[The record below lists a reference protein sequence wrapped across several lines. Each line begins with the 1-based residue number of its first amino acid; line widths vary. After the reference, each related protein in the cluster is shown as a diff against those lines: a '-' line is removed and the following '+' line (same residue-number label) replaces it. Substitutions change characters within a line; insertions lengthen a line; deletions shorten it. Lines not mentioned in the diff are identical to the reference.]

1 MSEKGV
7 VVRLE
12 DDQAIIEMEASK
24 DCEACGACRYSREGR
39 MVTPV
44 ANILR
49 AKVGDSVEIEI
60 EPQVVLAAAAVV
72 YILPIVLF
80 FAGYTIGLWT
90 GSILGLDTD
99 LLGITGGALFLI
111 ISYIAVRILDKR
123 ARLSRRY
130 EPKMI
135 RYF

>member
-1 MSEKGV
+1 
-7 VVRLE
+7 
-12 DDQAIIEMEASK
+12 
-24 DCEACGACRYSREGR
+24 

-60 EPQVVLAAAAVV
+60 EPRVVLAAAAIV

-80 FAGYTIGLWT
+80 FTGYTIGIWV
-90 GSILGLDTD
+90 GRFLGVDPN
-99 LLGITGGALFLI
+99 LLGVAGAMIFLVL
-111 ISYIAVRILDKR
+111 SYTSVRYLDKR

-135 RYF
+135 SFF